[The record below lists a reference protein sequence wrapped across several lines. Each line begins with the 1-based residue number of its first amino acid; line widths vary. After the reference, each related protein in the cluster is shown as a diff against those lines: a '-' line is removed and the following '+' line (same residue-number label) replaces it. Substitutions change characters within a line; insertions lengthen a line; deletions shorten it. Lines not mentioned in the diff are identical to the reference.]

1 MLTFFPTPYPD
12 EILYSTFA
20 RYHMRSANSSIKD
33 TLDDLFGK
41 KTVMSTI
48 DLPSHLYSLCNR
60 ISPTHSSITPEKL
73 LEKHTLYPFY
83 SPFYRPIERNNLKK

>member
-1 MLTFFPTPYPD
+1 
-12 EILYSTFA
+12 
-20 RYHMRSANSSIKD
+20 MRSANSSIKD

-41 KTVMSTI
+41 KTVISTI

-60 ISPTHSSITPEKL
+60 ISPLHSSITPEKL

-83 SPFYRPIERNNLKK
+83 SPFYRPIEHNNLKK

>member
-41 KTVMSTI
+41 R
-48 DLPSHLYSLCNR
+48 L
-60 ISPTHSSITPEKL
+60 
-73 LEKHTLYPFY
+73 
-83 SPFYRPIERNNLKK
+83 